1 VVFSAACQQVYGLA
15 RCPLQDARLNTFGR
29 LCARGIGPPVVV
41 APLLFKAMDQKL
53 AVLVAILGLDVAAR
67 PSAAELGSIT
77 GVCQL
82 RR

>member
-1 VVFSAACQQVYGLA
+1 MGWL
-15 RCPLQDARLNTFGR
+15 DAHSETHDSILFADYAPG
-29 LCARGIGPPVVV
+29 GMGMGPPVVA
-41 APLLFKAMDQKL
+41 APLLFKGMDQNL

>member
-1 VVFSAACQQVYGLA
+1 MRPG
-15 RCPLQDARLNTFGR
+15 
-29 LCARGIGPPVVV
+29 GIGGPVVV

-53 AVLVAILGLDVAAR
+53 AVLVAILGLDVAAQ

>member
-1 VVFSAACQQVYGLA
+1 MGWL
-15 RCPLQDARLNTFGR
+15 DAHSKTHDSILFADYAPG
-29 LCARGIGPPVVV
+29 GMGPPVVV
-41 APLLFKAMDQKL
+41 APLLFKGMDQNL

>member
-1 VVFSAACQQVYGLA
+1 M
-15 RCPLQDARLNTFGR
+15 GR
-29 LCARGIGPPVVV
+29 LDAHSKTDDSILFADYAPGGMGPPEVV
-41 APLLFKAMDQKL
+41 APLLFKGMEQNL
-53 AVLVAILGLDVAAR
+53 AVLMAILGLDVAAR

>member
-1 VVFSAACQQVYGLA
+1 MRPGEWGHLGEW
-15 RCPLQDARLNTFGR
+15 PL
-29 LCARGIGPPVVV
+29 
-41 APLLFKAMDQKL
+41 LLFKGMDQNL